1 VQFLRLISE
10 ISLPLLKNTSKMKIK
25 ITTFLLLFF
34 SITTFAQRISDSV
47 IETEGNIQDLVQNEV
62 TGVIVIKVGSTIQG
76 ISSETKQQIWKLTK
90 DDFGATSAIDFLSD
104 PEAGKFFKD
113 KKELTSV
120 ASSPYVEAYVNSKYM
135 IINTETGKIV
145 YNSSKESF
153 LVYQSDFIP
162 ESDEYLLTLKK
173 GADMTIAL
181 LDLKTGTLKWN
192 STVSSGKTLLG
203 SLIRDAMIV
212 NSNVAKINGE
222 TIYYLLYGKLYSFN
236 KISGKL
242 NWVGKEDY
250 TKFFPTQNDK
260 NIVVVNSKGLMS
272 AKEYLNVLNTET
284 GKSIW
289 EELIKTKRVVY
300 LEDWGTKL
308 LIAHY
313 GGFNF
318 FDLKTGE
325 KIWKKDARG
334 DGLKRVIPID
344 QDFLYVAE
352 NEMMLINKNGEKL
365 WKSFI
370 EIADEKE
377 DPIYYLGKVGEKVMY
392 LTGTY
397 GNMVDYKS
405 GRKLWKRN
413 IRFNS
418 GRPVLPTFDE
428 ASQSYLVYNDEKLYK
443 FNPSIDD
450 KPEPFAEVN
459 IKREKELNGI
469 ELFPWGVVLSGPIE
483 VMGVAMDGKVKYHKT
498 YTQPGEGNR
507 MLVKGLAS
515 LGSFALGANAV
526 KNYVE
531 GGEITMTY
539 RDEAGNDREAVLR
552 KEDKSKTAMGD
563 ISAIGSVA
571 LGQLAAKYGS
581 RFNAMKQNRDFSYI
595 YAKDETAGKVLV
607 KVRKAD
613 GVEVDKL
620 IFKNDRPVY
629 EVDPATQNIFYIYE
643 NKLMIFDAKK

>member
-1 VQFLRLISE
+1 
-10 ISLPLLKNTSKMKIK
+10 MKIK
-25 ITTFLLLFF
+25 ITTLLLLFF
-34 SITTFAQRISDSV
+34 SIFASFAQRNFDSV
-47 IETEGNIQDLVQNEV
+47 IETEGNIQDLVQNEI
-62 TGVIVIKVGSTIQG
+62 TGVIVIKVGSTLQG
-76 ISSETKQQIWKLTK
+76 INSETKQQVWKLTK
-90 DDFGATSAIDFLSD
+90 EDFGATSVVDFLSD
-104 PEAGKFFKD
+104 PEAVKFFKE

-120 ASSPYVEAYVNSKYM
+120 SNSPYVEAYVNSKYM

-153 LVYQSDFIP
+153 MVYQSDFIP

-173 GADMTIAL
+173 GPDMIVAL
-181 LDLKTGTLKWN
+181 LDLKSGSLKWN
-192 STVSSGKTLLG
+192 STISSGKSLLG

-212 NSNVAKINGE
+212 NANVAKINGE

-236 KISGKL
+236 KASGKL
-242 NWVGKEDY
+242 NWVGEEDY

-272 AKEYLNVLNTET
+272 TKEYLNVLNTET

-289 EELIKTKRVVY
+289 EESIKTKRVVY

-413 IRFNS
+413 IKFNEK
-418 GRPVLPTFDE
+418 RPVLPTFDE
-428 ASQSYLVYNDEKLYK
+428 ESQSYLVYNDEKLYK
-443 FNPSIDD
+443 FNPTIDD
-450 KPEPFAEVN
+450 KPEAFAEVN

-469 ELFPWGVVLSGPIE
+469 EMFPWGVVLSGPVE
-483 VMGVAMDGKVKYHKT
+483 VMGVGMDGKVKYHKT

-507 MLVKGLAS
+507 MLVKGLS
-515 LGSFALGANAV
+515 RVGSIALGANAA
-526 KNYVE
+526 KNYIE
-531 GGEITMTY
+531 GGEITMSY
-539 RDEAGNDREAVLR
+539 RDEFGSDQNAVVLR

-563 ISAIGSVA
+563 VSSLGSMA
-571 LGQLAAKYGS
+571 LGQLASRYSS

-595 YAKDETAGKVLV
+595 YAKDEAVGKVLV
-607 KVRKAD
+607 KVRKED

>member
-1 VQFLRLISE
+1 L
-10 ISLPLLKNTSKMKIK
+10 
-25 ITTFLLLFF
+25 
-34 SITTFAQRISDSV
+34 
-47 IETEGNIQDLVQNEV
+47 
-62 TGVIVIKVGSTIQG
+62 
-76 ISSETKQQIWKLTK
+76 
-90 DDFGATSAIDFLSD
+90 
-104 PEAGKFFKD
+104 
-113 KKELTSV
+113 
-120 ASSPYVEAYVNSKYM
+120 
-135 IINTETGKIV
+135 
-145 YNSSKESF
+145 KESANTN
-153 LVYQSDFIP
+153 I
-162 ESDEYLLTLKK
+162 
-173 GADMTIAL
+173 
-181 LDLKTGTLKWN
+181 
-192 STVSSGKTLLG
+192 
-203 SLIRDAMIV
+203 
-212 NSNVAKINGE
+212 AKINGE

-236 KISGKL
+236 KTTGKL
-242 NWVGKEDY
+242 NWTGEEEY
-250 TKFFPTQNDK
+250 TKFHLTQNDK
-260 NIVVVNSKGLMS
+260 NIVVINSKGIMS
-272 AKEYLNVLNTET
+272 SKEYLNVLNTEN

-289 EELIKTKRVVY
+289 SESIKTKKVVY

-334 DGLKRVIPID
+334 DGLKKVIPID

-413 IRFNS
+413 IKFNEK
-418 GRPVLPTFDE
+418 RPVLPTFDE
-428 ASQSYLVYNDEKLYK
+428 ASTSYLVYNDEKLYK

-469 ELFPWGVVLSGPIE
+469 ELFPWGVVLSGPVE
-483 VMGVAMDGKVKYHKT
+483 VMGVGMDGKEKYHKT

-507 MLVKGLAS
+507 MLVKGLSGVGSAY
-515 LGSFALGANAV
+515 LGVNAAV
-526 KNYVE
+526 AGIE
-531 GGEITMTY
+531 GSEWNMSY
-539 RDEAGNDREAVLR
+539 RDEAGNMRTAKVKEA
-552 KEDKSKTAMGD
+552 DKGKLAE
-563 ISAIGSVA
+563 SAVSGAGSAA
-571 LGQLAAKYGS
+571 LGQLASRYGS

-595 YAKDETAGKVLV
+595 YAKDEAVGKILV

-629 EVDPATQNIFYIYE
+629 EIDPATQTIFYIYE